1 MSREGVGELM
11 MSRRQV
17 LQGLVAGAGVSMLPA
32 CGWLGEDHPALP
44 EARARLGAVA
54 RRYFN
59 GGLEPAGRLGEAW
72 VGRFDSDGAVR
83 ADLEQTF
90 SPLADIRSTREMVE
104 ALRKAVAE
112 DFERVELVA
121 VDGWRLSVTELRVAA
136 VAYLVV
142 G

>member
-1 MSREGVGELM
+1 MSRQGEGEFVIT
-11 MSRRQV
+11 RRQV

-44 EARARLGAVA
+44 EVRARLGAVA

-59 GGLEPAGRLGEAW
+59 GDLEPAARLGEFW
-72 VGRFDSDGAVR
+72 VARFDSDEAVR

-90 SPLADIRSTREMVE
+90 APLADIRSPRGMVE
-104 ALRKAVAE
+104 ALRKAVTE
-112 DFERVELVA
+112 DFEQVELVA

-142 G
+142 V